1 MPSTRTSSP
10 ERELPQSKQAH
21 GALRRTIMHEQRTYE
36 FIIEATTP
44 IAHASESIG
53 NSSLAM
59 RAKRRQP
66 DGSFVSVP
74 ILTGDAMRHALREAS
89 TYALLDAA
97 GMLDVG
103 KLGEAAL
110 RLLFAGGMITGGDA
124 GAVKLDDYRT
134 MVDLCPPLGLLGG
147 CAQNR
152 SIPGKMQVEAAE
164 LICEETAHRMPEWV
178 KAWLATNVV
187 SLASARSH
195 IEEVQRVR
203 MDPTLD
209 PGKRKLLA
217 DGGASVERRLL
228 ASEAGKEAGDAV
240 AVQDAKS
247 SMLPRRHETVV
258 AGSIFFWSVTAT
270 LHSELELDTFHTMLG
285 GFLRDARVG
294 GKRATGHGRLRAVV
308 GQQIA
313 VQRPREMPTSIDPG
327 ALAPKVGS
335 IFFEHV
341 KARRGQVQAFLESVD
356 A

>member
-1 MPSTRTSSP
+1 
-10 ERELPQSKQAH
+10 
-21 GALRRTIMHEQRTYE
+21 MHEQRKYE
-36 FIIEATTP
+36 FILEATTP

-53 NSSLAM
+53 NTSLCM
-59 RAKRRQP
+59 REKRRMT
-66 DGSFVSVP
+66 DGSFAMIP
-74 ILTGDAMRHALREAS
+74 IITGDTMRHALREAS

-97 GMLDVG
+97 GMLDAG
-103 KLGEAAL
+103 QLGESAL

-124 GAVKLDDYRT
+124 GAVKLDDYRV
-134 MVDLCPPLGLLGG
+134 MVDLVPPLALLGG

-152 SIPGKMQVEAAE
+152 SIPGKMQVEAAD

-178 KAWLATNVV
+178 HAWLKANGVG
-187 SLASARSH
+187 LAASRAH

-228 ASEAGKEAGDAV
+228 ANETGKAAGDA
-240 AVQDAKS
+240 ALALDTKS
-247 SMLPRRHETVV
+247 SMMPRRHETVV

-270 LHSELELDTFHTMLG
+270 VHSELELDTFHTMIG
-285 GFLRDARVG
+285 AFLRDARVG
-294 GKRATGHGRLRAVV
+294 GKRATGHGRIRAVV
-308 GQQIA
+308 GQQVA
-313 VQRPREMPTSIDPG
+313 VQRPRETPTSIDPG

-335 IFFEHV
+335 LFYEHV
-341 KARRGQVQAFLESVD
+341 KARKEKVASFLASVD